1 MRDNSGHGAEISS
14 PRALML
20 AALIVICCLVL
31 LSLFRNENI
40 FSIMLDNF
48 LLPVFNG
55 LAAVGLLY
63 AAQRSK
69 IHGQRASFAWTL
81 LFLGQLSFLLGD
93 LTRAVLETGLHQE
106 TSASANVFHLMYYP
120 LFAFGILLIAA
131 TPITKK
137 KNPTLLLDIGI
148 VMVPAVLVFWA
159 FIIEPAIFANRGE
172 GTLAL
177 AIRLAYPLMDLIL
190 FFALLQLLF
199 RRLRS
204 GIERPLLLLSIGI
217 TAGILTDAASL
228 MQSLR
233 GTFTEGN
240 LLDLGK
246 VLSYSFIGLAGVL
259 QANSFK
265 AGIHDPLLENEHRL
279 EQFAGLTYIPY
290 IYAGAAYILL
300 IWSRYNLPDS
310 FSAFSWGIG
319 AIIGFVILRQVVA
332 LDENMHLYE
341 AAQKEIDEHKGAEVL
356 LRQSEESYRDVFE
369 AAPDV
374 IFTISSN
381 GAMFTSINP
390 AFERISGWSVAEW
403 LGKPFLE
410 IIHPDD
416 LSKAVSMYTQTLRG
430 QDTEMEELRIISKSG
445 EYLIAEIKGVP
456 QTLGG
461 EIVGKL
467 GFARDVTERKIS
479 ERALQNSEMSYRLL
493 AENMTDVIWKLD
505 LDLNYTYISPSFER
519 ISGYSTE
526 EIKGLSLERILT
538 PDSLK
543 IVREALAEEL
553 ENEKKPNK
561 DLFRSRTIEVEE
573 ICKDG
578 RTVWI
583 EVNTTFLRDHEGR
596 PTGIQGCSREITE
609 RKRTEKALIESEA
622 KYRTIFENTGNAT
635 LILEENTTI
644 SFANTKSYEFFGF
657 SSSEILGKSWTEF
670 IYEDDIESMKKYHN
684 LRRQDPQ
691 AAPRNYEFRLFDK
704 EGKIRY
710 VFMTI
715 AMIPGTKQSVA
726 SLMDITQIKLSEKKL
741 RASLEEKEM
750 LLKEVHHR
758 VKNNMQ
764 VIYSLLNLQSE
775 RIEDPQTQKM
785 FKESQ
790 NRVKS
795 MAMIHEKLYRSED
808 LARINFAEYLRS
820 LTADLFRSY
829 KAGSDGIQ
837 LKVDVQDVFL
847 GIDTA
852 IPCGLITNELVS
864 NSLKYAFLAGTK
876 GEIRIELLK
885 GKNREFILNVSDN
898 GIGFPENLDFRNT
911 ESLGLQLVN
920 TLTEQLGGT
929 IELIR
934 SSGTTFRIIFSEI
947 NQQG

>member
-1 MRDNSGHGAEISS
+1 MMRANSGRGAEISF
-14 PRALML
+14 PRAMML
-20 AALIVICCLVL
+20 AALIVIGYLVL
-31 LSLFRNENI
+31 LVLFRNEHI
-40 FSIMLDNF
+40 FSVTMNNF
-48 LLPVFNG
+48 LLPIFNG

-69 IHGQRASFAWTL
+69 IYGRRASFAWTI

-93 LTRAVLETGLHQE
+93 LIWAVLETGLHQE
-106 TSASANVFHLMYYP
+106 TSATTANIFYLMYYP
-120 LFAFGILLIAA
+120 LFAFGILLIPAIPL
-131 TPITKK
+131 TPK
-137 KNPTLLLDIGI
+137 KNLTLLLDTGI
-148 VMVPAVLVFWA
+148 VMVSAFLVFWA
-159 FIIEPAIFANRGE
+159 FLFEPTISASRGE
-172 GTLAL
+172 STLAL
-177 AIRLAYPLMDLIL
+177 ATTLAYPAMDLIL

-204 GIERPLLLLSIGI
+204 DIPRPLLLLSIGI
-217 TAGILTDAASL
+217 TSVILIDVASL
-228 MQSLR
+228 MQSLQ

-240 LLDLGK
+240 FLNLGR
-246 VLSYSFIGLAGVL
+246 VLSYLFIGLAGVL
-259 QANSFK
+259 QANSLKDDTYK
-265 AGIHDPLLENEHRL
+265 APLKNEHRL
-279 EQFAGLTYIPY
+279 ERFAGLTYLPY
-290 IYAGAAYILL
+290 ICAGAAYILL
-300 IWSRYNLPDS
+300 VWSRYYLPDS
-310 FSAFSWGIG
+310 FSAFSWGLGI
-319 AIIGFVILRQVVA
+319 IIGFVSLRQVVA
-332 LDENMHLYE
+332 LDENVHLYK
-341 AAQKEIDEHKGAEVL
+341 AAQMEIDERKETEVL

-374 IFTISSN
+374 IFTISSTN
-381 GAMFTSINP
+381 AVFTSINP
-390 AFERISGWSVAEW
+390 AFEKISGWSVAEW

-430 QDTEMEELRIISKSG
+430 QDTQMEELRYICKSG
-445 EYLIAEIKGVP
+445 EYLVAEIKGVP
-456 QTLGG
+456 QILGG
-461 EIVGKL
+461 KIVGKL
-467 GFARDVTERKIS
+467 GFARDVTERKRS
-479 ERALQNSEMSYRLL
+479 ERALQNSEISYRLL

-505 LDLNYTYISPSFER
+505 LNLKYTYISPSFER
-519 ISGYSTE
+519 MSGYSSE
-526 EIKGLSLERILT
+526 EIKELTLEKILT

-543 IVREALAEEL
+543 IVRQALAEEL

-596 PTGIQGCSREITE
+596 PIGIQGCSREITA
-609 RKRTEKALIESEA
+609 RKRTEKALIESEE

-635 LILEENTTI
+635 LILDEDTTI
-644 SFANTKSYEFFGF
+644 SFTNTKSYEFFGF
-657 SSSEILGKSWTEF
+657 PSAEIVGKSWTEF
-670 IYEDDIESMKKYHN
+670 IHKDDIENMKKYHN
-684 LRRQDPQ
+684 LRRLNPE
-691 AAPRNYEFRLFDK
+691 AAPRNYEFRLFDR

-726 SLMDITQIKLSEKKL
+726 SLMDITQIKRSENRL

-764 VIYSLLNLQSE
+764 VIYSLLSLQSE
-775 RIEDPQTQKM
+775 RIEDPQTQRM

-820 LTADLFRSY
+820 LTADLYRSY
-829 KAGSDGIQ
+829 RAGSDGIQ

-864 NSLKYAFLAGTK
+864 NSLKYAFPAGTK
-876 GEIRIELLK
+876 GEIHIELLRDH
-885 GKNREFILNVSDN
+885 NREFSLIVSDN
-898 GIGFPENLDFRNT
+898 GIGFPGNIDFRNT

-920 TLTEQLGGT
+920 TLTGQLGGT
-929 IELIR
+929 IELDR
-934 SSGTTFRIIFSEI
+934 SSGTAFRIIFSE
-947 NQQG
+947 